1 MNIIR
6 TNRFDH
12 QRDRLRSYHAGL
24 REINN
29 MPGGMK
35 CLRRN
40 SNPEGEAMP
49 VGCARSG
56 YAGEKDRHFHSLTT
70 ERRGQRMDCV
80 GVTAGETAPIHERL
94 GWRADDQRR
103 GQDLRSGVSRMTVI
117 RTNRFDSDRNRRAA
131 HDREYDEGMRETN
144 ARYPEQL
151 EATRGPD
158 CIDDD
163 VSFMMRVAGVIVGG
177 LVFAIFL
184 YAWLAGPIEVTL

>member
-1 MNIIR
+1 MSVIH

-12 QRDRLRSYHAGL
+12 QR
-24 REINN
+24 
-29 MPGGMK
+29 
-35 CLRRN
+35 
-40 SNPEGEAMP
+40 
-49 VGCARSG
+49 
-56 YAGEKDRHFHSLTT
+56 
-70 ERRGQRMDCV
+70 
-80 GVTAGETAPIHERL
+80 
-94 GWRADDQRR
+94 
-103 GQDLRSGVSRMTVI
+103 
-117 RTNRFDSDRNRRAA
+117 NRRAR
-131 HDREYDEGMRETN
+131 HVREYDEGMRELN